1 MQGVAVCSIRLL
13 GRRVALPR
21 LDPAPAAA
29 WAPDINPRPAVPPS
43 RTDAIIFRCVSQWS
57 AWFGFTNVQ
66 QQHAAPTDCL
76 VFVSKSALR
85 PEGGALPVI
94 MSSIGPRE
102 TYDYRELNRCS
113 AVQLTNKRDL
123 RAPLCELRAKPTQ
136 ELSRTFKRT

>member
-1 MQGVAVCSIRLL
+1 MQGVCSIRLL
-13 GRRVALPR
+13 GHRVALPR
-21 LDPAPAAA
+21 LDPAPTAA
-29 WAPDINPRPAVPPS
+29 WAPDINPRPAVLPR
-43 RTDAIIFRCVSQWS
+43 RTDAIIIFRC
-57 AWFGFTNVQ
+57 VQ
-66 QQHAAPTDCL
+66 QQHDCL